1 MFRYSVLA
9 AAVAAAVGPMMIAPA
24 HAQSAGQQLERVE
37 VTGSLLRRVDAE
49 TALPVTI
56 IPIEELTKAG
66 VTNAEQAMK
75 FITQQQGATVSSGS
89 VSAGN
94 GAASYASLRNLGPGR
109 TLVLLNG
116 RRIVSNPFAS
126 AAVDLNTLPMVAVS
140 RIEVLTD
147 GASAIYGTDAIA
159 GVINFI
165 TRRDYQG
172 LEVGAD
178 AQIPQES
185 GGELY
190 TAKLLGGYGSL
201 SKQGWNVYGGFNYR
215 KQDPML
221 GTDRE
226 FSRRSVIPER
236 GFNAASP
243 TTFPANWSQTV
254 SGVTTVGNAN
264 PFAPGCQPPT
274 SIPVNLAG
282 STTTPCWADTQ
293 GFTWTVPG
301 QEQWSFLGKGTLAL
315 GTEHN
320 VSLEYFRAYNK
331 IDQQIA
337 PSPEGGLTLGPN
349 SPFYPGNG
357 LYPGAPGQNTSQPI
371 TVSWRTTALGPRKTE
386 TDNTT
391 QRVVAALDGRIAG
404 FDYTATALWS
414 QSEIAQNFKS
424 GYGATTSLLN
434 GMAGSNGAPFLNPF
448 GPQSA
453 AGQTFLESTQIT
465 GKLNEGK
472 GTLQQINGV
481 LSRQFLQLPGGPIGV
496 ALLANFQK
504 EEMEY
509 RTDVA
514 KASQTSSSGIAGSA
528 PLRKGDRDVSSLGAE
543 AVIPVLKSLEF
554 GVALR
559 YDKYSDFGS
568 TTNPKVSFKFTP
580 LDMLVIRGSYNT
592 GFAAPSLTNLY
603 LPGQTTFTSGRYN
616 DPVLCPGGTVNTA
629 AGGISSRD
637 CGIQFQQLQGG
648 NEQLKPEESRA
659 WTLGFVMQPTA
670 QLSFGAD
677 YWRYLVKES
686 ISTIG
691 EATIFGSPS
700 TYASLFV
707 RCSQAGARAAT
718 IPGCR
723 TPGGDPLAYIVN
735 TNQNLGRVET
745 DGLDL
750 NANWNSG
757 ATRYGRFNLGSRATY
772 VSSYRF
778 QVVRDG
784 AWFYPVDDWTPQLT
798 TGATSGGPVIR
809 WNVVSTIGWQT
820 GGWSTQLANRY
831 SSGYTDQNSAAANTA
846 PFRNNR
852 VDSYSLWDLG
862 FSYTGFKNL
871 TLRGGILNVLDTDP
885 PYTNQTARFQARA
898 YDDRWH
904 NPLGRTFTFG
914 AEYKFF

>member
-9 AAVAAAVGPMMIAPA
+9 AAVAAAAGPMMIAPA
-24 HAQSAGQQLERVE
+24 HAQSGQQLERVE

-56 IPIEELTKAG
+56 IQIEELTKAG
-66 VTNAEQAMK
+66 VTNAEQAMR

-89 VSAGN
+89 VSSGN
-94 GAASYASLRNLGPGR
+94 GAAAYASLRNLGPNR

-116 RRIVSNPFAS
+116 RRIVSNPFAT

-140 RIEVLTD
+140 RIEVLSD
-147 GASAIYGTDAIA
+147 GASAIYGADAIA

-165 TRRDYQG
+165 TRKDYQG

-178 AQIPQES
+178 TQIPQES

-201 SKQGWNVYGGFNYR
+201 SKQGWNVYGGVNYR

-226 FSRRSVIPER
+226 FARRSVIPER

-243 TTFPANWSQTV
+243 TTFPGNWSQV
-254 SGVTTVGNAN
+254 VGGATTVGNAN
-264 PFAPGCQPPT
+264 PSAPGCQPPT

-293 GFTWTVPG
+293 GFTWTIPG
-301 QEQWSFLGKGTLAL
+301 QEQWSFLAKGTLAL
-315 GTEHN
+315 GSEHTAA
-320 VSLEYFRAYNK
+320 LEYFTAYNK

-337 PSPEGGLTLGPN
+337 PSPENGLSMPVN
-349 SPFYPGNG
+349 NPFYPGAG
-357 LYPGAPGQNTSQPI
+357 VYPGATGQNTAAPV
-371 TVSWRTTALGPRKTE
+371 TVNWRTTALGPRKTE

-391 QRVVAALDGRIAG
+391 QRLLASFEGRVAG
-404 FDYTATALWS
+404 FDYNASALWS
-414 QSEIAQNFKS
+414 QSEIGQTFKS
-424 GYGATTSLLN
+424 GYGATSSLLN
-434 GMAGSNGAPFLNPF
+434 GMAGTNGAPFLNPF
-448 GPQSA
+448 GAQSA
-453 AGQTFLESTQIT
+453 AGQAFLESTQIT
-465 GKLNEGK
+465 GRLNEGK
-472 GTLQQINGV
+472 GTLQQLNGV
-481 LSRQFLQLPGGPIGV
+481 LSRQFAQLPGGPIGL
-496 ALLANFQK
+496 ALLANFQT

-528 PLRKGDRDVSSLGAE
+528 PLRKGDRDVTSLGAE
-543 AVIPVLKSLEF
+543 AAFPILKNLEL
-554 GVALR
+554 GLAVR
-559 YDKYSDFGS
+559 YDNYSDFGS
-568 TTNPKVSFKFTP
+568 STNPKVSFKFTP
-580 LDMLVIRGSYNT
+580 NSGLVIRGSYNT

-648 NEQLKPEESRA
+648 NEQLQPEESRA
-659 WTLGFVMQPTA
+659 WTVGFAFQATQ
-670 QLSFGAD
+670 QLTFGAD
-677 YWRYLVKES
+677 YWRYLVKEN

-691 EATIFGSPS
+691 EATIFGSP
-700 TYASLFV
+700 TQYASLFV

-718 IPGCR
+718 VPGCR
-723 TPGGDPLAYIVN
+723 TPGGDPLAFIVN
-735 TNQNLGRVET
+735 TNQNLGRTET
-745 DGLDL
+745 DGVDL
-750 NANWNSG
+750 NFNWNAG
-757 ATRYGRFNLGSRATY
+757 ATRYGRFNVGSRATY
-772 VSSYRF
+772 VSSYRL

-784 AWFYPVDDWTPQLT
+784 AWFYPVDDWAPQLT
-798 TGATSGGPVIR
+798 TGSTSGGPVIR
-809 WNVVSTIGWQT
+809 WNVVSTIGWDM
-820 GGWSTQLANRY
+820 GGWAAQLANRY
-831 SSGYTDQNSAAANTA
+831 SSGYTDQNGAANTA
-846 PFRNNR
+846 AFRNNT
-852 VDSYSLWDLG
+852 VGAYSLWDLG
-862 FSYTGFKNL
+862 VSYTGIKNL

-904 NPLGRTFTFG
+904 NPLGRTFSFG